1 MFSAASQAGQAAR
14 TAPRNDA
21 GTGRRPAAADAPAG
35 YAWVKG
41 LPDLNRA
48 TRRLIG
54 KSGAG
59 WTFTIICSLLHH
71 VGRIGRPHAR
81 KAARDDQRLGVGV
94 HAIADES
101 GHDPRKVRR
110 DLAKLA
116 AIGVITVA
124 RPNVTVSRDPQT
136 GKITENRTGRSLPTL
151 VWLTIGPEH
160 LRVKAEPAAS
170 PAKMDPLSPS
180 KMERLPAPDRD
191 HPGGAI
197 QRDRNTKRTPAGDA
211 CGIGTPPA
219 APEAGLP
226 AGQAPA
232 RLAPLAPRPP
242 AHARPQRPPWG
253 HDTGGRSA
261 AEADAQWRRVDPEAE
276 RRRREWLA
284 AKAAKA
290 ARREAEAATTPP
302 APPADDAGERL
313 RRSLDELPAESRQ
326 RAADVGQAGIDIED
340 EARRLAE
347 IIERRRREAAE
358 PAGAGAAA

>member
-1 MFSAASQAGQAAR
+1 
-14 TAPRNDA
+14 
-21 GTGRRPAAADAPAG
+21 
-35 YAWVKG
+35 VKG

-48 TRRLIG
+48 TRRQIG
-54 KSGAG
+54 ESGAG
-59 WTFTIICSLLHH
+59 WTFTTICSLLHH

-110 DLAKLA
+110 DLKKLA
-116 AIGVITVA
+116 DIGVITVA
-124 RPNVTVSRDPQT
+124 RPNVKFTRDPQT

-151 VWLTIGPEH
+151 VWLTIGPDH
-160 LRVKAEPAAS
+160 LRVKSEPAAN
-170 PAKMDPLSPS
+170 PARMAPLNPAR
-180 KMERLPAPDRD
+180 MEGPPAPDRD
-191 HPGGAI
+191 HLGGAI
-197 QRDRNTKRTPAGDA
+197 QRERNTKRTPGGDA

-226 AGQAPA
+226 AGQAHA
-232 RLAPLAPRPP
+232 RLAPLAPRPAAP
-242 AHARPQRPPWG
+242 ARPQRPPWG
-253 HDTGGRSA
+253 QEAGGRSA
-261 AEADAQWRRVDPEAE
+261 AEADAQWRRVDPEAD
-276 RRRREWLA
+276 RRRREYLA

-302 APPADDAGERL
+302 ATPADEAGERL

-326 RAADVGQAGIDIED
+326 RAADVGQDGIDIED
-340 EARRLAE
+340 EARRLAA

-358 PAGAGAAA
+358 PAGAAT